1 MIARHARITG
11 RVQGVFFRQSTS
23 EQARAVGVSGW
34 VRNCADGSVEVH
46 VEGEAAAVNSLV
58 DWLRRGP
65 PSARIDTAEITDA
78 EPRGLMSFEILRKR

>member
-1 MIARHARITG
+1 MIARHACITG

-23 EQARAVGVSGW
+23 EHARKIGVSGW

-46 VEGEAAAVNSLV
+46 VEGDEDAVKSLL

-65 PSARIDTAEITDA
+65 PSARVEKVEISET
-78 EPRGLMSFEILRKR
+78 ELRGLADFEILRNS